1 VIGLDRSLVAEDY
14 PTAEG
19 LHFLWSDQQGWPVLD
34 VVRVDVTDGIITW
47 WRGTGGT
54 NRRSEIPG
62 LFGFEWDKY
71 LGSSR
76 ISPEAVAHYEMV
88 WRRTA
93 AEAVAHYETMWRRT
107 AAAVKAMLDGVP
119 HDPEDENHAYAIDS
133 ARKIGDP

>member
-1 VIGLDRSLVAEDY
+1 VNGLDRSLVAEDY

-54 NRRSEIPG
+54 NRRAEIPG

-76 ISPEAVAHYEMV
+76 ISPEAVAHYEM
-88 WRRTA
+88 
-93 AEAVAHYETMWRRT
+93 MWRRT
-107 AAAVKAMLDGVP
+107 AAAVRALLDGVP
-119 HDPEDENHAYAIDS
+119 HDPEDENRAYAIDS
-133 ARKIGDP
+133 ARKVGDP

>member
-1 VIGLDRSLVAEDY
+1 VNGLDRSLVAEDY

-19 LHFLWSDQQGWPVLD
+19 LHFLWSDHQGWPVLD

-54 NRRSEIPG
+54 NRRVEIPG

-76 ISPEAVAHYEMV
+76 ISPEAVAHYETL
-88 WRRTA
+88 WQ
-93 AEAVAHYETMWRRT
+93 RT
-107 AAAVKAMLDGVP
+107 AAAVRALLDGVP
-119 HDPEDENHAYAIDS
+119 RDPEDENRAYAIDS
-133 ARKIGDP
+133 ARKVGGP